1 MTFGE
6 KLQKLRAREGIS
18 QDRLAELLDVSRQA
32 VSKWERDETMPEAE
46 KLIRISDYFHVT
58 TDYLLKD
65 APEEPPPPKSA
76 AQEALWLLGLIPLA
90 FGVWGLLR
98 MLPGLL
104 MLLSMGREAVGALW
118 LYVPH
123 LLGYGVLAAVGVA
136 LLLHGRRNRN
146 K

>member
-46 KLIRISDYFHVT
+46 KIIRISDYFHVT

-65 APEEPPPPKSA
+65 APEEAAPKA
-76 AQEALWLLGLIPLA
+76 AAPWDVLWLLGLVPLA
-90 FGVWGLLR
+90 FGFWGLLR
-98 MLPGLL
+98 MLPGILAVL
-104 MLLSMGREAVGALW
+104 DMGARETLW
-118 LYVPH
+118 MYFPH
-123 LLGYGVLAAVGVA
+123 LLAYGVLVAAGA
-136 LLLHGRRNRN
+136 ILLLHGCRN
-146 K
+146 KHK

>member
-46 KLIRISDYFHVT
+46 KIIRISDYFHVT

-65 APEEPPPPKSA
+65 ATEEKTAPKA
-76 AQEALWLLGLIPLA
+76 AAPREALWLLGLVPLA
-90 FGVWGLLR
+90 FGLWGLLR
-98 MLPGLL
+98 MLPGILAVL
-104 MLLSMGREAVGALW
+104 DMGAREALW
-118 LYVPH
+118 MYFPH
-123 LLGYGVLAAVGVA
+123 LLAYGVLVAAGAV
-136 LLLHGRRNRN
+136 LLLYGYRNQH

>member
-46 KLIRISDYFHVT
+46 KIIRISDYFHVT

-65 APEEPPPPKSA
+65 APEEAAPKA
-76 AQEALWLLGLIPLA
+76 AAPWDVLWLLGLVPLA
-90 FGVWGLLR
+90 FGFWGLLR
-98 MLPGLL
+98 MLPGILTVL
-104 MLLSMGREAVGALW
+104 DMGAWEALW
-118 LYVPH
+118 MYFPH
-123 LLGYGVLAAVGVA
+123 LLAYGVLVAAGAV
-136 LLLHGRRNRN
+136 LLLYGYRNQH